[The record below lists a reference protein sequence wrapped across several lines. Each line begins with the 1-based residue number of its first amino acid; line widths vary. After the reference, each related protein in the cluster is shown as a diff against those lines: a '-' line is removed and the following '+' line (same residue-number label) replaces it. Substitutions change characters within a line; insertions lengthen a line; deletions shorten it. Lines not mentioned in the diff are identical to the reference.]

1 MLASG
6 ILGKLSNMTLKY
18 WKNIK
23 NAQDDTFQIHVSA
36 FDFPEY
42 SNYELVCLQN

>member
-6 ILGKLSNMTLKY
+6 ILGKPSNN

-23 NAQDDTFQIHVSA
+23 NEQDETFQIHVSA
-36 FDFPEY
+36 LDFPEY